1 MSRTGCW
8 GHGTIRC
15 LSGNAYVTTQTGV
28 CGVKWA
34 ASLDFR
40 VLFQKH
46 LSLSF
51 VHFLSEP
58 RDVIY

>member
-1 MSRTGCW
+1 M
-8 GHGTIRC
+8 RC
-15 LSGNAYVTTQTGV
+15 LSGNAYVTTQIGV
-28 CGVKWA
+28 FGVKWA

-46 LSLSF
+46 LSLGF